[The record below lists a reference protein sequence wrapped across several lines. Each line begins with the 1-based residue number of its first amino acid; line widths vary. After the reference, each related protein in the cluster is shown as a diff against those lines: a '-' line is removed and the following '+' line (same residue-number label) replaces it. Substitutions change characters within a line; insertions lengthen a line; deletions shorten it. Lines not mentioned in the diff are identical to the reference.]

1 MPDALRQPQ
10 QQPQPP
16 TALPAPGPATTTPLG
31 PSAFTSHPYFCPKAP
46 FSRIP
51 VTNRP
56 TRAGAEHGT
65 RSTEPGR
72 AEQRREGGGS
82 SRQPAVP
89 VMAAEVRPRLSAA
102 AAVEAVAAAAAVV
115 ADAAAA
121 GGAGGGRS
129 PAAGQGFSA
138 FLRTTLA
145 CSFLLGV
152 C

>member
-1 MPDALRQPQ
+1 
-10 QQPQPP
+10 
-16 TALPAPGPATTTPLG
+16 
-31 PSAFTSHPYFCPKAP
+31 
-46 FSRIP
+46 
-51 VTNRP
+51 
-56 TRAGAEHGT
+56 
-65 RSTEPGR
+65 
-72 AEQRREGGGS
+72 
-82 SRQPAVP
+82 
-89 VMAAEVRPRLSAA
+89 MAAEVRPRLSAA